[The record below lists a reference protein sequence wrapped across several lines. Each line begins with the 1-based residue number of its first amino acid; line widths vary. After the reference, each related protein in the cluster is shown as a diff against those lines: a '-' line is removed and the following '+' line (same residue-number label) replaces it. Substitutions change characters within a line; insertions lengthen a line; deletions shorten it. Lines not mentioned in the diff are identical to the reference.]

1 MTHPIDKRSCSTES
15 ESTAV
20 GSCRLST
27 VYQECEIFVDGEYS
41 QVDGL
46 RLVVLGHVMLEVFEA
61 FCIILIE
68 HAFVLSHGCHVRLD
82 GVG

>member
-1 MTHPIDKRSCSTES
+1 MLYLDERQREV
-15 ESTAV
+15 A
-20 GSCRLST
+20 LAD
-27 VYQECEIFVDGEYS
+27 ECEIFVDGENS

-46 RLVVLGHVMLEVFEA
+46 GLVVLGHVMLEVFEA

-68 HAFVLSHGCHVRLD
+68 HAFVLSHGSHVRLD